1 MPLQKVQFKPGVN
14 RESTSFASEFGWYDS
29 DLIRFRKG
37 RPEKLGGWEKV
48 SGSSIEGAARS
59 LNSWVTLGSLKLM
72 GVGTNKKFYIE
83 QGGTYNDITPIRS
96 TATLGANPFT
106 TGSAGSGIITVTA
119 TAHGASVG
127 DFVTFSGA
135 TTVDGLTTA
144 DLNQEHVI
152 TTLVSANAYK
162 VDTGGSATSGS
173 TAGGGSAVIA
183 NYQIHVGLEEAIQGP
198 GFSAGFFG
206 GQTLTYSQTT
216 LDGGINASVTSISLT
231 SASDFETAS
240 TTTSAAVA
248 VVDTTVS
255 VADSSS
261 FPAKGTLL
269 IGSEK
274 IIYGTNSGNV
284 FSDLTRAADGTT
296 AAIHAS
302 GATVTFVGLILINS
316 ELIQYT
322 GKSSNDL
329 DAGVVRGVRGTTA
342 ASHADDD
349 LVKEANGFYGFGQAV
364 APFDSGSTRL
374 WSQDNWGEDLL
385 LNVRD
390 DAIYYWDATL
400 GVTTRATT
408 LASQSGASDAPTIAR
423 KVMVSDADRHVVC
436 LGANTL
442 GTSAQDPLLVRWS
455 DQESAVDWT
464 PTATNTAGSQR
475 LTSGSEIIASAKT
488 RQETLIWTDSSLY
501 NMRFVG
507 APFTFSFN
515 MLADNISVI
524 SPNAVTSIG
533 DRIFWMDSENFFV
546 YSGRIQAIP
555 CTVLRYVF
563 DDIEM
568 DESLKF
574 FAAPN
579 RMFDEVFWFYVT
591 SGNTDIDRYVKF
603 NYAENTWDIGS
614 LSRTAWLDFGV
625 QDKPRAAGT
634 ISDTTYVY
642 NHELGTDND
651 GSAMSSYVETAVFDI
666 GDGQQFS
673 FIKRIIPDIAITS
686 ASGSSVNYVLK
697 TRNFPGESLSTN
709 STNEVTSTTKQ
720 NFVRSR
726 SRSAALRIESS
737 AEDISWTLGDVRLD
751 IQPDGRR

>member
-1 MPLQKVQFKPGVN
+1 
-14 RESTSFASEFGWYDS
+14 
-29 DLIRFRKG
+29 
-37 RPEKLGGWEKV
+37 
-48 SGSSIEGAARS
+48 
-59 LNSWVTLGSLKLM
+59 
-72 GVGTNKKFYIE
+72 
-83 QGGTYNDITPIRS
+83 
-96 TATLGANPFT
+96 
-106 TGSAGSGIITVTA
+106 
-119 TAHGASVG
+119 
-127 DFVTFSGA
+127 
-135 TTVDGLTTA
+135 
-144 DLNQEHVI
+144 
-152 TTLVSANAYK
+152 
-162 VDTGGSATSGS
+162 
-173 TAGGGSAVIA
+173 
-183 NYQIHVGLEEAIQGP
+183 
-198 GFSAGFFG
+198 
-206 GQTLTYSQTT
+206 
-216 LDGGINASVTSISLT
+216 
-231 SASDFETAS
+231 
-240 TTTSAAVA
+240 
-248 VVDTTVS
+248 
-255 VADSSS
+255 
-261 FPAKGTLL
+261 
-269 IGSEK
+269 
-274 IIYGTNSGNV
+274 
-284 FSDLTRAADGTT
+284 
-296 AAIHAS
+296 
-302 GATVTFVGLILINS
+302 
-316 ELIQYT
+316 
-322 GKSSNDL
+322 
-329 DAGVVRGVRGTTA
+329 
-342 ASHADDD
+342 
-349 LVKEANGFYGFGQAV
+349 
-364 APFDSGSTRL
+364 
-374 WSQDNWGEDLL
+374 
-385 LNVRD
+385 
-390 DAIYYWDATL
+390 
-400 GVTTRATT
+400 
-408 LASQSGASDAPTIAR
+408 
-423 KVMVSDADRHVVC
+423 
-436 LGANTL
+436 
-442 GTSAQDPLLVRWS
+442 
-455 DQESAVDWT
+455 
-464 PTATNTAGSQR
+464 
-475 LTSGSEIIASAKT
+475 
-488 RQETLIWTDSSLY
+488 
-501 NMRFVG
+501 MRFVG